1 MEITVGTIIKLI
13 LGILVIAAV
22 AYGLYS
28 FFSSRVFDSLGN
40 IGIDNTTGA
49 GHIVKFLMT
58 LY

>member
-1 MEITVGTIIKLI
+1 MDLTVGTIIKI
-13 LGILVIAAV
+13 IFGILVVSAV

-40 IGIDNTTGA
+40 IGIDNATGI
-49 GHIVKFLMT
+49 GKFLMT